1 MEDRYSGP
9 ESRISIKNWNQNR
22 VNSIPFIQWGLKYF
36 ESQDNHSSAQKTWT
50 ETSLCQ
56 TKQYFH
62 ACKMATEFTIFIKRL
77 RYSKLVKCFKQDITI
92 IKYTSNE
99 TRSDDVLPHF
109 WIVEHEYAT

>member
-9 ESRISIKNWNQNR
+9 ESRMLIKNCNQNR
-22 VNSIPFIQWGLKYF
+22 ANRNKCEIKYF